1 MDRKDNIPC
10 HVNAEPFC
18 HVGVL
23 GRWFFWFSFA
33 VILGGLL
40 PLGRF
45 AALLKMAFFTSLA
58 LKKLKCLIKKDNNR
72 VQPNV
77 GRWN

>member
-23 GRWFFWFSFA
+23 GRWFFGF
-33 VILGGLL
+33 LL
-40 PLGRF
+40 QLF
-45 AALLKMAFFTSLA
+45 LA
-58 LKKLKCLIKKDNNR
+58 GFC
-72 VQPNV
+72 P
-77 GRWN
+77 